1 MVDGGWLARLRF
13 LRRHCRLDAPQE
25 VKMRFK
31 GTLLLL
37 LICAGLGAFVYYYE
51 IRGGEQREKA
61 KQEEKQLWKLESNN
75 IQQIDLIVPDQQ
87 VTAVRTGEKEWKLTA
102 PRALEADSDEL
113 NRLASSAADMSRE
126 SVIEPNASDLSKFGL
141 NPAEVTLHF
150 KMKDGTE
157 RKIRFGQNNPTGSS
171 TYAVLDGKNEVFL
184 VPAYVASTFKKKL
197 IDLRNR
203 SILKFEQFETQT
215 VDLQTQKGAVRLV
228 KEGDRW
234 WIQGKERWAADS
246 SAVSGLLSALATT
259 QVKDFLEEKAA
270 DSYGSLGFDKPLLDV
285 KLTVGKD
292 KGIKHLTIGMEK
304 SKLTKT
310 GESKPK
316 PKPEK
321 KDDTTAT
328 AASELYV
335 ARDESRTE
343 LFLVDKEFVD
353 KIAKEPKDFRD
364 KALASFQRWDIDV
377 VFLKNSKGE
386 FTFTKS
392 GTSGDW
398 VMGDA
403 KKKTKWDGVS
413 GILDA
418 MEKPVKEFVENSG
431 AASSYGLDKPEVR
444 VILKQGANVKVDCV
458 FGKETREG
466 VYAQIKG
473 ESSIKIADKESI
485 EKLNKGETD
494 FLEAPPPA
502 TTEQSPQTPA
512 TKK

>member
-1 MVDGGWLARLRF
+1 
-13 LRRHCRLDAPQE
+13 
-25 VKMRFK
+25 MRFK
-31 GTLLLL
+31 GTLVLLL
-37 LICAGLGAFVYYYE
+37 VCAALGGFVYYYE
-51 IRGGEQREKA
+51 IRGGEKREKA

-75 IQQIDLIVPDQQ
+75 VQQIDLILPDQHI
-87 VTAVRTGEKEWKLTA
+87 TGVRTGEKEWKLTA
-102 PRALEADSDEL
+102 PRALDADSDEL

-126 SVIEPNASDLSKFGL
+126 SVVEPNASDLAKFGL
-141 NPAEVTLHF
+141 NPAEATLSF

-171 TYAVLDGKNEVFL
+171 TYAVLEGKSEVFL
-184 VPAYVASTFKKKL
+184 VPTHVASTFKKKL

-203 SILKFEQFETQT
+203 SILKFEQFETQS

-246 SAVSGLLSALATT
+246 SAVNGLLSALATT
-259 QVKDFLEEKAA
+259 QVKDFFEDNAG
-270 DSYGSLGFDKPLLDV
+270 SNPSLGWDKPLLDV

-292 KGIKHLTIGMEK
+292 KGIKHLTVGLEK
-304 SKLTKT
+304 SKLTK
-310 GESKPK
+310 GDKSKPE
-316 PKPEK
+316 PKADK
-321 KDDTTAT
+321 KDDTK
-328 AASELYV
+328 ASELYV

-343 LFLVDKEFVD
+343 LFFVDKEFVD
-353 KIAKEPKDFRD
+353 KLVKEPKDFRD
-364 KALASFQRWDIDV
+364 KALAAFQRWDIDV

-418 MEKPVKEFVENSG
+418 MEKPVKEFVENPG
-431 AASSYGLDKPEVR
+431 APSSYGLDKPGVR
-444 VILKQGANVKVDCV
+444 VILKQGANVKVDCA
-458 FGKETREG
+458 FGKEAKEG

-473 ESSIKIADKESI
+473 ESSIKIADKESL

-494 FLEAPPPA
+494 FLEPPPPA
-502 TTEQSPQTPA
+502 TTEQSPQAPTKQTPA

>member
-1 MVDGGWLARLRF
+1 
-13 LRRHCRLDAPQE
+13 
-25 VKMRFK
+25 MRFK
-31 GTLLLL
+31 GTLVLLL
-37 LICAGLGAFVYYYE
+37 VCAGLGGFVYYYE
-51 IRGGEQREKA
+51 IKGGEKREKA

-75 IQQIDLIVPDQQ
+75 VQQIDLILPDQHL
-87 VTAVRTGEKEWKLTA
+87 TALRTGEKEWKLTA

-126 SVIEPNASDLSKFGL
+126 NVIEPNASDLSKFGL
-141 NPAEVTLHF
+141 NPAEVTLYF
-150 KMKDGTE
+150 KMKDGAE

-184 VPAYVASTFKKKL
+184 VPTYVASTFKKKL
-197 IDLRNR
+197 TDLRNR
-203 SILKFEQFETQT
+203 NILKFEQFETQS

-246 SAVSGLLSALATT
+246 SAVNGLLSALATT
-259 QVKDFLEEKAA
+259 QAKDFLEDSA
-270 DSYGSLGFDKPLLDV
+270 DSYRSLGLDKPLLDV

-292 KGIKHLTIGMEK
+292 KGIKHLTVGLEK
-304 SKLTKT
+304 SKLTRAGDIK
-310 GESKPK
+310 SKPK
-316 PKPEK
+316 TDK

-328 AASELYV
+328 TASELYV

-343 LFLVDKEFVD
+343 LFFVDKEFVD
-353 KIAKEPKDFRD
+353 KLVKEPKDLRD
-364 KALASFQRWDIDV
+364 KALAAFQRWDIDV

-418 MEKPVKEFVENSG
+418 MEKPVKEFVENPG
-431 AASSYGLDKPEVR
+431 VSSTYGLDKPEMR

-458 FGKETREG
+458 FGKETKEG

-473 ESSIKIADKESI
+473 ESSIKIADKESM

-494 FLEAPPPA
+494 FLEPPPPA

>member
-1 MVDGGWLARLRF
+1 
-13 LRRHCRLDAPQE
+13 
-25 VKMRFK
+25 MRFK
-31 GTLLLL
+31 GTLVLLL
-37 LICAGLGAFVYYYE
+37 VCAALGGFVYYYE
-51 IRGGEQREKA
+51 IKGGEQREKA

-75 IQQIDLIVPDQQ
+75 VQQIDLILPDQHI
-87 VTAVRTGEKEWKLTA
+87 TAVRTGEKEWKLTA
-102 PRALEADSDEL
+102 PRALDADSDEL
-113 NRLASSAADMSRE
+113 NRLASSVADMSRE
-126 SVIEPNASDLSKFGL
+126 SVVEPNASDLAKFGL
-141 NPAEVTLHF
+141 NPAEATLSF

-171 TYAVLDGKNEVFL
+171 TYAALEGKSEVLL
-184 VPAYVASTFKKKL
+184 VPTHVASTFKKKL

-203 SILKFEQFETQT
+203 SVLKFEQFETQS
-215 VDLQTQKGAVRLV
+215 VDLQTQKGVVRLV

-246 SAVSGLLSALATT
+246 SAVNGLLSALATT
-259 QVKDFLEEKAA
+259 QVKDFF
-270 DSYGSLGFDKPLLDV
+270 DDNSGSYPSLGLDKPLLDV

-292 KGIKHLTIGMEK
+292 KGIKHLTVGLEK
-304 SKLTKT
+304 SKLTKA
-310 GESKPK
+310 GKSKAEPK
-316 PKPEK
+316 ADK
-321 KDDTTAT
+321 KDDTTP

-343 LFLVDKEFVD
+343 LFFVDKEFVD
-353 KIAKEPKDFRD
+353 KLVKEPKDFRD
-364 KALASFQRWDIDV
+364 KALAAFQRWDIDV

-418 MEKPVKEFVENSG
+418 MEKPVKEFVENPG
-431 AASSYGLDKPEVR
+431 APSIYGLDKPQVR
-444 VILKQGANVKVDCV
+444 VVLKQGANVKVDCV
-458 FGKETREG
+458 FGKEAKEG
-466 VYAQIKG
+466 VYAQIRG
-473 ESSIKIADKESI
+473 ESSIKIADKESL

-494 FLEAPPPA
+494 FLEPPPPA
-502 TTEQSPQTPA
+502 TTEQTPQVPATPTPA